1 MDWITFEHVKLVGEA
16 ITGGVLIWGFL
27 MLFTKR
33 VRNFFWGLM
42 NAINSIEQIKKE
54 VQTNGGSSLKDA
66 MNRMEKRILIIEH
79 YRRLQISNSPY
90 GVSSCDEHGHIQ
102 DMNRKFYEM
111 CGLSRDQCMG
121 MGWLLG
127 IETYAEREC
136 AKIAIQDCLSDKRE
150 TQVSLKLNGKMVT
163 QHYFP
168 IIDQNS
174 KVIGLMMSTEDFVEK
189 SA

>member
-1 MDWITFEHVKLVGEA
+1 MDWMTIEHVKLVGEA
-16 ITGGVLIWGFL
+16 ITGAILIWGFI
-27 MLFTKR
+27 MLFSKK
-33 VRNFFWGLM
+33 VRKFFSGLL

-54 VQTNGGSSLKDA
+54 VQTNGGTSLKDA
-66 MNRMEKRILIIEH
+66 MNRMERRILIIEH
-79 YRRLQISNSPY
+79 YRRLQISNSSY
-90 GVSSCDEHGHIQ
+90 GVSTCDSTGHIQ

-121 MGWLLG
+121 MGWLLA
-127 IETYAEREC
+127 IETHGEREC
-136 AKIAIQDCLSDKRE
+136 VKIAISDCLNDKRE
-150 TQVSLKLNGKMVT
+150 TQVSFKLNGKMVT

-174 KVIGLMMSTEDFVEK
+174 QVVGLMMSTDFFVEK